1 MQNSSDCT
9 FTDDRFYFRVDDV
22 RRAFGLV
29 VPDAELVD
37 ALTAAWAEYH
47 AEHMV
52 EDRVVAMPNQII
64 RFLRDP

>member
-1 MQNSSDCT
+1 MQNSSDCSII
-9 FTDDRFYFRVDDV
+9 DDRFYFRVNDV

-47 AEHMV
+47 VEYMV